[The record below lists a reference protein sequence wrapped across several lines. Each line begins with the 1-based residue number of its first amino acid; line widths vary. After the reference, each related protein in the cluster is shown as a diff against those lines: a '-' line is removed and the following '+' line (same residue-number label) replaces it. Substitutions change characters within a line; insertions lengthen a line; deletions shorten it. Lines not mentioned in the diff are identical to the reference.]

1 MRQRAYSLWQ
11 AAESRL
17 DRAFGARANPLRGL
31 GAIAFMLFWVAAAS
45 GIYLYVFLDTSAA
58 QAWRSV
64 EAISRGQWPLGV
76 LMRGLHRYASDALV
90 VVMFAHLLR
99 EYLAGHARG
108 FRWFSWISGVP
119 LIVLLYAS
127 GIGGYWLVWDQLALF
142 SATATAEWLDWIG
155 MTSEPFARNFLS
167 SDRVID
173 RLFTLF
179 IFLHIGIP
187 LALLAGMWVHVQRVS
202 RPDTFPS
209 RSLAAGTLAALVVLA
224 AVFPVQSHP
233 QADPAQVPAALALD
247 WFYLF
252 PHPVMYATSP
262 GTLWAMVAGSLLLLL
277 ALPWLGRDERLPV
290 AVVSAGDCNGCG
302 RCFADCPYSAIVL
315 VPHISKRIAP
325 RMAKVQPALCAGCG
339 ICAGACPS
347 STPFRGI
354 GAFASGIDMPG
365 RSIADLRGELEC
377 ALGGL
382 SAGPRVVVFGCDRS
396 ADVAAVRSADTA
408 AMSLI
413 CAGMLPPSFVEYAL
427 RNGAD
432 GVLVTGCADGACDYR
447 FGQRWIAER
456 FAATREPH
464 LRANV
469 PRQRLRVVWAGDGTL
484 PELVHNLAAFRASL
498 AARGPAAASLA
509 RPKRGI
515 QVSHAQ
521 P

>member
-1 MRQRAYSLWQ
+1 MTVRERAFSMWQ

-17 DRAFGARANPLRGL
+17 DGAFGAEANPLRRL

-58 QAWRSV
+58 HAWRSV
-64 EAISRGQWPLGV
+64 EAISREQWPVGGLV
-76 LMRGLHRYASDALV
+76 RGLHRYASDALV
-90 VVMFAHLLR
+90 AVMFAHLVR

-155 MTSEPFARNFLS
+155 ITSEPFARNFLS

-173 RLFTLF
+173 RLFSLF

-187 LALLAGMWVHVQRVS
+187 LALLLGMWVHVQRVS
-202 RPDTFPS
+202 RPDSFPS
-209 RSLAAGTLAALVVLA
+209 RDLAAGTAIALLVLA
-224 AVFPVQSHP
+224 AAWPVQSHP
-233 QADPAQVPAALALD
+233 QANPAQIPATLALD

-262 GTLWAMVAGSLLLLL
+262 GTLWAIVTGAIVLLLV
-277 ALPWLGRDERLPV
+277 LPWLGRNARLPV
-290 AVVSAGDCNGCG
+290 AVVSAQDCNGCG

-315 VPHISKRIAP
+315 VPRTDNRNAPRIAS
-325 RMAKVQPALCAGCG
+325 VQPALCAGCG

-354 GAFASGIDMPG
+354 DAFASGIDMPG
-365 RSIADLRGELEC
+365 RGIADLRGELER

-382 SAGPRVVVFGCDRS
+382 SARPRVVVFGCDRC

-408 AMSLI
+408 ALSLI

-432 GVLVTGCADGACDYR
+432 GVLVTGCAAGACDYR
-447 FGQRWIAER
+447 FGQRWLEER
-456 FAATREPH
+456 FAGTREPH
-464 LRANV
+464 LRDNV
-469 PRQRLRVVWAGDGTL
+469 PRQRLRVAWAGDGSVL
-484 PELVHNLAAFRASL
+484 ELVRNLAAFRASL
-498 AARGPAAASLA
+498 GARGTPLA
-509 RPKRGI
+509 RPKRGT

-521 P
+521 S